1 MPEIARLTSLP
12 TTVPVG
18 GVAVVLV
25 DGRVAENGV
34 QGPGLLKPDPWR
46 KRFSRAKI
54 EAVLFPTRTL
64 TLSMAISDLRSRE
77 DVRLDMDLTLKLT
90 IENPVQFIA
99 DFMPDYQPITTEAL
113 AQNLAKALRP
123 RLLPPFRERSLEELE
138 RDRDL
143 GAWLT
148 TIVTHALE
156 HELELRQRS
165 GLKLAGEVRAYD
177 LRCLVWDERRR
188 RNEAY
193 YLKAT
198 LARVDL
204 RGKRIL
210 DDAILA
216 ELRLHLP
223 VKEDLVDLKERMA
236 ALEEKEAEIDGRRD
250 QAQRQ
255 KRRRIS
261 AWVEGMLQGPTSS
274 VMRPELWRSELKAE
288 VATRPLLYGDGVYVI
303 TRQGQLHAFHRR
315 TGESLGEPVALEMTP
330 GDGMA
335 VVDGVLWIP
344 SHNGKLYGVE
354 LASGRVLSPILIR
367 GKLSSAPL
375 VVKQTLFLSTD
386 ADYRQP
392 DAGGEI
398 VAVDVRTRQTRRWRV
413 SRRGLRAGPVWYRGF
428 IFVGDTRGAFHRL
441 DTGTGRV
448 ETLWENSGRFTAP
461 AIVDEARG
469 QIIVADHYGQVVAVN
484 AAGGRQWTR
493 PLENVQIVARP
504 LLHRDRLYVAAGAGR
519 ERGLLFT
526 LDTRNGKPLGEPY
539 VTRGPIA
546 TEPVAWEDFLFI
558 GANDNLLHA
567 VDLRNGKRFW
577 VFTSGSPITRT
588 PALSREDGHLYV
600 VDQEGHVRNLRWC
613 LHRFTEGARY
623 MAARGQW
630 GEAISLWVDA
640 GAPQAALDIA
650 QQAGRWDWVAEL
662 AAGLGLHER
671 SARAYEHLAQKR
683 IEGGKPQKAAKHWLL
698 AAEQWR
704 LAGREDLAQ
713 RCRQRDAEHRRAPYL
728 ALEPGN
734 LPDLVA
740 RQKALVEVLVTNL
753 TATPAQDVRV
763 SYAGDVAQRGS
774 VAVGALDAHR
784 QKAIRIPILP
794 TRDGAAELTLR
805 LEYADLSGEEQFP
818 GYLHLRLHVA
828 RPPEVHHHYYGPT
841 IRGDGV
847 IIMRGGGGAG
857 GGRSIRIQSGEEDR
871 IDLQR
876 SGGVFC
882 PNCGRTLHPPYDLCH
897 HCGWRAGG

>member
-1 MPEIARLTSLP
+1 MPDIAHLTSLP

-25 DGRVAENGV
+25 NGRVAENGV

-46 KRFSRAKI
+46 KRFSRAHI
-54 EAVLFPTRTL
+54 EAVLFPTRAL
-64 TLSMAISDLRSRE
+64 TLSMAITDLRSRE

-90 IENPVQFIA
+90 IENPVQFIS
-99 DFMPDYQPITTEAL
+99 DFMPDYRPITTEAL
-113 AQNLAKALRP
+113 AQNLAVALRP

-148 TIVTHALE
+148 TIITHALE
-156 HELELRQRS
+156 HDLELRQRS

-177 LRCLVWDERRR
+177 LRCLVWDKRRK

-193 YLKAT
+193 YLQAT
-198 LARVDL
+198 LARADIQ
-204 RGKRIL
+204 GKRIL
-210 DDAILA
+210 DEAMLA

-223 VKEDLVDLKERMA
+223 VKEDLVDLKARMA
-236 ALEEKEAEIDGRRD
+236 ALEEKEAEIDGRLD

-261 AWVEGMLQGPTSS
+261 AWVEGMLRAPTSS
-274 VMRPELWRSELKAE
+274 VMRPELWRRDLEAE
-288 VATRPLLYGDGVYVI
+288 VVTRPLLYDDRLYVI
-303 TRQGQLHAFHRR
+303 TRQGWLHAFHRR
-315 TGESLGEPVALEMTP
+315 SGEPLWEPIALEMTP

-335 VVDGVLWIP
+335 VVDGILWIP
-344 SHNGKLYGVE
+344 SHNGRLYGVE

-375 VVKQTLFLSTD
+375 VVEQTLFLSTD
-386 ADYRQP
+386 VDYRQP

-413 SRRGLRAGPVWYRGF
+413 SQRGLRAGPAWYRGL
-428 IFVGDTRGAFHRL
+428 IFVGDIRGSFYRL
-441 DTGTGRV
+441 DTRTGRV
-448 ETLWENSGRFTAP
+448 EILWENSGRFTAP
-461 AIVDEARG
+461 AIVDEARS

-484 AAGGRQWTR
+484 AAGRRQWTT
-493 PLENVQIVARP
+493 PLESVQIVARP
-504 LLHRDRLYVAAGAGR
+504 LLHRDRLYVATGAGR

-526 LDTRNGKPLGEPY
+526 LDPRNGKPLGEPY

-546 TEPVAWEDFLFI
+546 IEPVAWEDFLFV

-577 VFTSGSPITRT
+577 TFFSGSPITRT
-588 PALSREDGHLYV
+588 PALNREDGHLYV
-600 VDQEGHVRNLRWC
+600 VDREGHVSNLRWC

-623 MAARGQW
+623 MAARRQW

-640 GAPQAALDIA
+640 NAPKAALDVA
-650 QQAGRWDWVAEL
+650 QEAGRWDWVAEL

-671 SARAYEHLAQKR
+671 AARAYERLAQKE
-683 IEGGKPQKAAKHWLL
+683 IERGKPIKAAKYWLL
-698 AAEQWR
+698 AAEQWH

-713 RCRQRDAEHRRAPYL
+713 RCRQRDAEHRQAPYL
-728 ALEPGN
+728 VLEPGN

-740 RQKALVEVLVTNL
+740 RQEAIVEVLVTNL

-763 SYAGDVAQRGS
+763 IYTGDVAQMGR
-774 VAVGALDAHR
+774 VAVGALDAHLQR
-784 QKAIRIPILP
+784 TISIPILP

-805 LEYADLSGEEQFP
+805 LEYADLSGQEQFP

-847 IIMRGGGGAG
+847 IIMRGGSDAG
-857 GGRSIRIQSGEEDR
+857 GGRSIRIQSGEEDL
-871 IDLQR
+871 IEIKR

-882 PNCGRTLHPPYDLCH
+882 PNCGHALHPPYDLCH
-897 HCGWRAGG
+897 HCGWRAE